1 MLKAD
6 FSQLTADIFKKTML
20 KNYIKIAFRNLLRN
34 KSFSV
39 INIAGLAIGISTCLL
54 LMLYVEN
61 ELSYDRFN
69 KKADQMVRVIFR
81 GSAGGGQMNEATVMP
96 PAAKILKNDFPEVLE
111 STRLRL
117 GGSPRFTYQ
126 DKVFKGDQFAFVDSN
141 FLEVFTL
148 PLTEGNSE
156 TALVKPNTAV
166 ISAKMAAKFFG
177 NADPIGKVLVNKDY
191 NTSYLIT
198 GVLGEIP
205 ENSHFHFELFVSMA
219 GNQDAK
225 EDSWLT
231 SGFYTYLV
239 LPKGYDYKKLESK
252 LSQTVDKY
260 MSPQLKKA
268 MGLTLTEYRKKGDDL
283 GLYLQPLTDIH
294 LRSNLTSEIEASGD
308 IKYVYIFSVISVFM
322 LIIAC
327 INFMN
332 LSTAGASKRAKEI
345 GVRKVLGSAKKHLVF
360 QFLTESVLVAL
371 VALTLAIGLV
381 AAAIPVFNQLAG
393 KNLGLHFVQY
403 IWFVP
408 GLLFF
413 GVVVGLL
420 AGIYPAFFISS
431 FKPIEVLKG
440 KLTTGNK
447 TLGLRSGLVVFQFLV
462 SIVLIFSTTVVY
474 KQLSYMLNKKV
485 GYDKDQLVVLPE
497 TYLLGNNE
505 HNFYNELLQDSRIA
519 SASISGF
526 LPAGQT
532 NSNNFIVYPDEQ
544 SSTIV
549 KTLGYGVDCNYLPT
563 LGMTI
568 VQGRNFS
575 KDLPTD
581 SSSVILNETAA
592 RALNWGKNPL
602 GHTITRPDNL
612 GNKVTYKVIGVVKDF
627 HFKSLRER
635 ISPLVMMLGNNGGNV
650 ILRIK
655 TTNSANL
662 LSSIKAKW
670 DAYQTGTPFVYS
682 FMNERFKN
690 TYEAEIKIGKILA
703 VFSGLTI
710 FVASLGLFGLAMF
723 TARQRTKEIGIRKV
737 LGASILGITAL
748 LSKDFLKLVLIALL
762 IASPL
767 AWYFMHAWL
776 QNFEYRTEI
785 QWWVFALTGILAVLI
800 AFITIS
806 FQTIK
811 AALMNPVKS
820 LRTE

>member
-1 MLKAD
+1 
-6 FSQLTADIFKKTML
+6 ML
-20 KNYIKIAFRNLLRN
+20 KNYIKIALRNLLRN

-393 KNLGLHFVQY
+393 KNLGLHFVQH

-497 TYLLGNNE
+497 TYLLGANE
-505 HNFYNELLQDSRIA
+505 NNFYNELLQDSRIA

-526 LPAGQT
+526 LPAGQS

-737 LGASILGITAL
+737 LGASIISITAL
-748 LSKDFLKLVLIALL
+748 LSKDFLKLVLVALL

-767 AWYFMHAWL
+767 AWYFMNSWL